1 MGDTF
6 WLYFIIKSYISL
18 VLISLK
24 GIVGVKVF
32 SLLHG
37 LLPVRKAITPASVLV
52 FEQKDDGRVWRGREQ
67 VSH

>member
-6 WLYFIIKSYISL
+6 WRYFIIKSYISL

-24 GIVGVKVF
+24 GIIHVF
-32 SLLHG
+32 CLLHG
-37 LLPVRKAITPASVLV
+37 LLPVRKAVTLASVLV